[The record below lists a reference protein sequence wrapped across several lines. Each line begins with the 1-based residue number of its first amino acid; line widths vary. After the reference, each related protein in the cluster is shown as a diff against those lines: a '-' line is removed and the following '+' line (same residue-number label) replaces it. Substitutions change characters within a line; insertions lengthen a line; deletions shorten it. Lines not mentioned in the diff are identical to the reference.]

1 MTERDFIYWLNGFF
15 ELSNPSTLDEKQV
28 QIIKEHLALVL
39 QKTTPTSYS
48 PNIKVNL
55 PTFPT
60 GPQCGVCKKLTSEE
74 GGVCKKC
81 RDTTTTLCSSGFDPD
96 MKINVSEDM
105 LQDLKVFTG
114 VELQTNIKDEPIVD
128 VPTCLTC

>member
-1 MTERDFIYWLNGFF
+1 MTLNMENDPKAFVMWLQGFF
-15 ELSNPSTLDEKQV
+15 EISGATSLDTTQV

-39 QKTTPTSYS
+39 NKKTPTAYQ
-48 PNIKVNL
+48 VNL

-60 GPQCGVCKKLTSEE
+60 GPKCGACNKPTSEE

-81 RDTTTTLCSSGFDPD
+81 RNTSASQ
-96 MKINVSEDM
+96 I
-105 LQDLKVFTG
+105 
-114 VELQTNIKDEPIVD
+114 PIVD